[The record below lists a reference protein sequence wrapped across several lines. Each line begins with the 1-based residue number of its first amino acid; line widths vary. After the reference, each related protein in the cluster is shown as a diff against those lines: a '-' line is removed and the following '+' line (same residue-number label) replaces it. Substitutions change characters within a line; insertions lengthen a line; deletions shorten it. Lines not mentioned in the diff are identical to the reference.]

1 MRVYTIHFQN
11 FSPALGRDPVIVA
24 EGFCWTAFFVAP
36 IWAATH
42 RMWFSAI
49 GFSAA
54 YILIF
59 LFSDLAGLDE
69 VTALFLFIGAAAII
83 GFCANDLR
91 RTSLISR
98 GWHLAG
104 LVAANDQ
111 DTALRR
117 FIDLNPETSGL
128 RSPAARR

>member
-1 MRVYTIHFQN
+1 
-11 FSPALGRDPVIVA
+11 
-24 EGFCWTAFFVAP
+24 
-36 IWAATH
+36 
-42 RMWFSAI
+42 MWFSAI

-104 LVAANDQ
+104 LVAANR

>member
-24 EGFCWTAFFVAP
+24 EGFCWTAFFAAP

-69 VTALFLFIGAAAII
+69 VTPSSFSLV
-83 GFCANDLR
+83 R
-91 RTSLISR
+91 RR
-98 GWHLAG
+98 
-104 LVAANDQ
+104 
-111 DTALRR
+111 
-117 FIDLNPETSGL
+117 
-128 RSPAARR
+128 